1 MIKSITQK
9 SVKKLSMFLTM
20 AMFTMVM
27 HAQSYYVQSTC
38 DFAPLETAGT
48 AICLGDDVVS
58 SAIPVGFSFPFYG
71 TTYSNVYVS
80 SNGYLSFNSGLGNAC
95 CTGAV
100 LPSGTY
106 PNSIFFGQEDLDPNS
121 CVDGDIT
128 YYTTGAVGSRI
139 FVLSFVNVPH
149 YPGPEGVFPVTV
161 QVQLYEGTGEI
172 RIVTTEYNG
181 DGGLSTMGLNR
192 DASEADIVTGRNS
205 QNWSAYDECISFTIF
220 EASAQDGGVIDVTSP
235 VSALD
240 LFTESI
246 TVTVQ
251 NFGSESITEFPI
263 SYMVDGGAAVTETYT
278 GTIAPFATGSYTFST
293 TYDFS
298 ADVCYEI
305 TAYTSIADDGDAAN
319 DMYSE
324 SVCNLGPITGTGAVY
339 LYSNSTGGE
348 PWFSVSNTTA
358 MNTVFGVEGIG
369 WTRSFFET
377 VDVAATFSSDNC
389 FVFMEGSDAQAN
401 ELETFLNANL
411 GLIEGWVSSGGKL
424 LLNSAPNEG
433 DGMNFGF
440 DGTSLIYSYFT
451 NNATAVDAAHPIFN
465 EPFTPAGT
473 DYTGSSFG
481 HARVTGTGLSN
492 VMVDLFAP
500 DNVVLAEK
508 AWGAGR
514 VMFGGMT
521 TNNFHSPL
529 ENAANLRAN
538 IFAYLGCIEIAFCD
552 VPEGLFV
559 DGITT
564 NDAVLHWTAIDGA
577 DQYRVTL
584 QNTVTGLTKT
594 KGYYTNEVVI
604 TDKLTP
610 LTTYA
615 FRVKQ
620 VCYDD
625 LGVISDPSPWY
636 YFTTLGRLD
645 GSDDAAVSLYPNPS
659 NGTFNINVAGY
670 SNNTFNLV
678 VSNATGQAV
687 YNKTITVDSENYN
700 EVISLENAAPGMYQV
715 SLMNADYQLNYSIVV
730 LK

>member
-1 MIKSITQK
+1 MTKINSKMR
-9 SVKKLSMFLTM
+9 LFLTSLGM
-20 AMFTMVM
+20 LLISTTVFSQYCEPAYSTGTGAGDYIDGVVVGGISNTGSGVAITGVGYSDYTALTTDLTIGTSYTM
-27 HAQSYYVQSTC
+27 TC
-38 DFAPLETAGT
+38 TNNPSWSQTYTAWIDGNHDN
-48 AICLGDDVVS
+48 IFDVSEVIGNLS
-58 SAIPVGFSFPFYG
+58 LAAGASGSFSFTLPAGVMEGATRMRVRCIYP
-71 TTYSNVYVS
+71 
-80 SNGYLSFNSGLGNAC
+80 SGLAM
-95 CTGAV
+95 
-100 LPSGTY
+100 P
-106 PNSIFFGQEDLDPNS
+106 LDP
-121 CVDGDIT
+121 C
-128 YYTTGAVGSRI
+128 
-139 FVLSFVNVPH
+139 
-149 YPGPEGVFPVTV
+149 
-161 QVQLYEGTGEI
+161 
-172 RIVTTEYNG
+172 
-181 DGGLSTMGLNR
+181 
-192 DASEADIVTGRNS
+192 
-205 QNWSAYDECISFTIF
+205 
-220 EASAQDGGVIDVTSP
+220 ASATYGEAEDYTVVIDGALAIDGGVSNVTGPISGP
-235 VSALD
+235 TLG
-240 LFTESI
+240 TESVAI
-246 TVTVQ
+246 TVQ
-251 NFGSESITEFPI
+251 NYGSDAISGFTVNYSI
-263 SYMVDGGAAVTETYT
+263 DGGATVSETYA
-278 GTIAPFATGSYTFST
+278 GTIAAYAAGSYTFTS

-298 ADVCYEI
+298 TDGCYSVY
-305 TAYTSIADDGDAAN
+305 AWTSIDGDGNEAN
-319 DMYSE
+319 NDFTE
-324 SVCNLGPITGTGAVY
+324 AVCNLLPITGTGAVY
-339 LYSNSTGGE
+339 VYSNSTGGE
-348 PWFSVSNTTA
+348 PWFSISNTTA
-358 MNTVFGVEGIG
+358 MNTVFGVEGVD
-369 WTRSFFET
+369 WTRSYFET
-377 VDVAATFSSDNC
+377 VDVAGTFSPDNC
-389 FVFMEGSDAQAN
+389 FVFLEGSDSHAA

-411 GLIEGWVSSGGKL
+411 ETIEGWVASGGKL
-424 LLNSAPNEG
+424 LLNAAPNEG

-440 DGTSLIYSYFT
+440 GATSLVYAYYT
-451 NNATAVDAAHPIFN
+451 NSATAVDAGHPIFN

-481 HARVTGTGLSN
+481 HARITGTGLSS

-500 DNVVLAEK
+500 DNVVLTEK
-508 AWGAGR
+508 SWGAGH

-521 TNNFHSPL
+521 TNNYHSPL

-538 IFAYLGCIEIAFCD
+538 ILAYLGCVDIAFCD

-625 LGVISDPSPWY
+625 LGEISAPSPWY